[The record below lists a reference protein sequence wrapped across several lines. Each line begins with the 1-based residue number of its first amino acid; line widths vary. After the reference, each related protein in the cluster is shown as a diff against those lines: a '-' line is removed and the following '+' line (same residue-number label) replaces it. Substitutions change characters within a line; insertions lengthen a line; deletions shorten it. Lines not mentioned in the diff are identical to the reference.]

1 METPM
6 PRLFAIVLA
15 TASVAASAQNPSHAQ
30 VVQVTLADY
39 RFVPPTI
46 QLPAGK
52 AVILR
57 LRNAAEQPHEFAAPE
72 FFRAAMVRAADTKSI
87 NKEGEAE
94 VEPGKQVDI
103 MLVAKAGTYHLQC
116 NKPGHNALGMHGS
129 IVVK

>member
-1 METPM
+1 M
-6 PRLFAIVLA
+6 LKLLAIALA
-15 TASVAASAQNPSHAQ
+15 ASVATPVQNPGGAQ

-39 RFVPPTI
+39 KFVPPTI
-46 QLPAGK
+46 ELPAGK

-57 LRNAAEQPHEFAAPE
+57 LTNAADQPHEFAAPE
-72 FFRAAMVRAADTKSI
+72 FFRAAMVRAADMKFI

-103 MLVAKAGTYHLQC
+103 LLVPKAGTYHLQC
-116 NKPGHNALGMHGS
+116 NKPGHNALGMRGS

>member
-1 METPM
+1 MLKLITI
-6 PRLFAIVLA
+6 ALA
-15 TASVAASAQNPSHAQ
+15 AASIAAPAQNVRGAQ
-30 VVQVTLADY
+30 IVKVTLADY
-39 RFVPPTI
+39 KFMPPKI

-57 LRNAAEQPHEFAAPE
+57 LSNAAEQPHEFAAPE
-72 FFRAAMVRAADTKSI
+72 FFRAAMVRETDMKFI

-103 MLVAKAGTYHLQC
+103 MLVPKAGTYHLQC

>member
-1 METPM
+1 M
-6 PRLFAIVLA
+6 LKSFAILL
-15 TASVAASAQNPSHAQ
+15 TAAAAAGAAAPTPRGAQ
-30 VVQVTLADY
+30 VVSVTLADY
-39 RFVPPTI
+39 KFVPPTI

-52 AVILR
+52 AIILR
-57 LRNAAEQPHEFAAPE
+57 LSNAAAQPHEFAAPE
-72 FFRAAMVRAADTKSI
+72 FFRAAMVNAADAKLI

-116 NKPGHNALGMHGS
+116 NKPGHNALGMHGT

>member
-1 METPM
+1 M
-6 PRLFAIVLA
+6 LKLLAIALA
-15 TASVAASAQNPSHAQ
+15 ASVATPVQNPGEAQ

-39 RFVPPTI
+39 KFVPPTI
-46 QLPAGK
+46 ELPAGK

-57 LRNAAEQPHEFAAPE
+57 LTNAADQPHEFAAPE
-72 FFRAAMVRAADTKSI
+72 FFRAAMVRAADMKFI

-103 MLVAKAGTYHLQC
+103 LLVPKAGTYHLQC

>member
-1 METPM
+1 MLK
-6 PRLFAIVLA
+6 LFALA
-15 TASVAASAQNPSHAQ
+15 LAAASVAAPAQNVRGAQ
-30 VVQVTLADY
+30 IVKVTLADY
-39 RFVPPTI
+39 KFVPPTI

-57 LRNAAEQPHEFAAPE
+57 LANAADQPHEFAAPE
-72 FFRAAMVRAADTKSI
+72 FFRAAMVRQTDMKFI

-94 VEPGKQVDI
+94 VEPGKQVNI

>member
-1 METPM
+1 MLK
-6 PRLFAIVLA
+6 LFALA
-15 TASVAASAQNPSHAQ
+15 LAAASVAAPAHNVRGAQI
-30 VVQVTLADY
+30 VKVTLADY
-39 RFVPPTI
+39 KFVPPTI

-57 LRNAAEQPHEFAAPE
+57 LVNAADQPHEFAAPE
-72 FFRAAMVRAADTKSI
+72 FFRAAMVRQTDMKFI